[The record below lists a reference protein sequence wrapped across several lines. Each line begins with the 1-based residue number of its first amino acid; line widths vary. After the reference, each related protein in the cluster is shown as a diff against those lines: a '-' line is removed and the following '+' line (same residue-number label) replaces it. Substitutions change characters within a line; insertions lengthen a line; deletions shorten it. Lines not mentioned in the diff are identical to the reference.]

1 VNRADGLDP
10 AHIRFVEA
18 DGIRTRIY
26 DAGDGEPLVLIHGGW
41 FASLYSLDCWSL
53 NLPTL
58 AERFRVVA
66 FDKLGQGHT
75 SGPATDVGFT
85 FGALERHALA
95 LLDELGLGPVHLVG
109 HSMGA
114 LLAARIALDR
124 PELVRTLTVVDTNTL
139 APSDPRFPRSTF
151 YTDIA
156 KRTPPGPATSETV
169 RMEPDAQA
177 HDRANVTD
185 DFVARLLEM
194 ALLGENVRTRARGT
208 ALRDTVWNPSLEEAR
223 AATLADIDARGLP
236 VPTLVVWAREDVSA
250 PLPLAHALY
259 DRIAGRTPEAELH
272 VIAGSGHYVYREQP
286 DAFERAL
293 IGFVGSR

>member
-1 VNRADGLDP
+1 MRDDGLD
-10 AHIRFVEA
+10 AGHVRFVEA

-53 NLPTL
+53 NLPVL
-58 AERFRVVA
+58 EREFRVVA

-75 SGPATDVGFT
+75 AGAVDESGFT
-85 FGALERHALA
+85 FEALERHALA
-95 LLDELGLGPVHLVG
+95 VLDQLELGPAHLVG

-124 PELVRTLTVVDTNTL
+124 PDLVRTLTVVDTNTL
-139 APSDPRFPRSTF
+139 APSDPQFPRSTF
-151 YTDIA
+151 YTDIV
-156 KRTPPGPATSETV
+156 KRTPPGPPTRETV

-177 HDRANVTD
+177 YDRANVTD
-185 DFVARLLEM
+185 DFVDRLLAM
-194 ALLGENVRTRARGT
+194 ALLDENARTRARGT
-208 ALRDTVWNPSLEEAR
+208 ELRDTVWNPSLENAR
-223 AATLADIDARGLP
+223 AATLAEIDSHGLP

-259 DRIAGRTPEAELH
+259 DRIAALTPEAALH
-272 VIAGSGHYVYREQP
+272 VIPGAGHYVYREQP
-286 DAFERAL
+286 VAFERAL
-293 IGFVGSR
+293 TGFVRNR